1 MAMIITTLV
10 CVFFGIICSMIA
22 RKKNRS
28 EAGWFAAGFF
38 LAPIGLIIIALLKPK
53 YIKERELEESCG

>member
-1 MAMIITTLV
+1 MGILIAILV
-10 CVFFGIICSMIA
+10 SAIFGIICAMIA

-38 LAPIGLIIIALLKPK
+38 LAPIALIIIALLKPK
-53 YIKERELEESCG
+53 RRLEHG